1 MVAFVTISMTL
12 SRNLQPHLVIF
23 FRNSFRKYSK
33 ISTSVLI
40 CCSGW
45 KICHYLGLTFRV
57 PSSHIS
63 VCWLLVYDIC
73 MEVSYLREAYIFYY
87 SFRFIDNS
95 SSRKKKVMD
104 KIFKKLNMSH
114 SLQEEIKKRQLRL
127 GKKKFTTKGNHEI
140 TNSWGTA
147 IQHEGV
153 FGFLILWSCSACF

>member
-1 MVAFVTISMTL
+1 
-12 SRNLQPHLVIF
+12 
-23 FRNSFRKYSK
+23 
-33 ISTSVLI
+33 
-40 CCSGW
+40 
-45 KICHYLGLTFRV
+45 
-57 PSSHIS
+57 
-63 VCWLLVYDIC
+63 

-140 TNSWGTA
+140 TNS
-147 IQHEGV
+147 
-153 FGFLILWSCSACF
+153 